1 MMNPFTLDPR
11 LQNDCFVLG
20 KMNVCHLLLMNNAL
34 FPWFILVPE
43 TKAVE
48 LCDLGRE
55 FRILVHEETDRTAR
69 FVKDHFPVD
78 KINVAAIGNV
88 VRQLHIHVIGRR
100 TDDPCWPG
108 VVWGSGMARP
118 YTDDKRDALIRLVRT
133 CFPSP
138 LSEP

>member
-1 MMNPFTLDPR
+1 MNPFTLDPR

-78 KINVAAIGNV
+78 TINVAAIGNV